1 MGKNYLPLLV
11 LSAVAMFTMIFSYM
25 VGDYMMQEDGPIVYV
40 AIAFGV
46 TGISV
51 VALIYALIRAIV
63 SGFDY

>member
-1 MGKNYLPLLV
+1 
-11 LSAVAMFTMIFSYM
+11 
-25 VGDYMMQEDGPIVYV
+25 MMQEDGPIVYV

-51 VALIYALIRAIV
+51 VALIYAFIRAIV